1 MLTTGCQ
8 QSHQYSKNSKPVR
21 DGLHMACEKRGCFWT
36 NVLSILLVAAGC
48 NADEASGATNSVTVT
63 SNFVPFYSHPHIHAV
78 QRLLK
83 LSRNTHT
90 EKENAL
96 KRIFLSTP
104 NVTCN
109 DGSPA
114 GFYLRRSNNSNRW
127 IVFLEGGWYC
137 FDTETCLN
145 RWTERRYLMSSSHW
159 PETRTVGG
167 ILSSNQEENPFWHN
181 TNHVLVPYCSSDSWS
196 GSRNKP
202 LKDLQFTFMGAI
214 IVSQVI
220 EDLLPLGLS
229 KATSLMLAGSSAG
242 GTGVIVNLDVVKDYL
257 HNKVGLQ
264 QIEVRGVSDSGWF
277 LDRDPYIG
285 NAQSQTSS
293 VTVRKGLALWQGQLP
308 ARCVQKYSSDPW
320 NCYFGYRSYPMLS
333 APLFVFQWLFDEAQ
347 MTADNVGIPVTK
359 QQWDYIYKMGDSLRT
374 TFQNVSAVF
383 APSCISHSVLL
394 KRDWLSI
401 KINDISLSHA
411 LKCWEMKSYKKQLME
426 QCGNQK
432 KSVTSTGTAR
442 SLASDKSTQP
452 RIRFGS
458 TSKEASLKAGRADR
472 RRRRR
477 KKHNNYQRSRK
488 TRIRNRKKKG
498 KGRQHNCMRS
508 PRYASH
514 THQNSRDSNDSC
526 HYHIIERCS
535 WPQCNHSCPKL
546 QNPYTGEEMD
556 FIELLKSFGLDM
568 VNVANALDIDI
579 HTLNNMDHEELLQ
592 LLTQQAN

>member
-1 MLTTGCQ
+1 
-8 QSHQYSKNSKPVR
+8 
-21 DGLHMACEKRGCFWT
+21 MACEKRACFWT

-293 VTVRKGLALWQGQLP
+293 ITVRKGLALWQGQLP

-333 APLFVFQWLFDEAQ
+333 APLFIFQWLFDEAQ

-359 QQWDYIYKMGDSLRT
+359 QQWDYIYKMGDSLRN

-432 KSVTSTGTAR
+432 NNYLTGTPVM
-442 SLASDKSTQP
+442 KEE
-452 RIRFGS
+452 IEKGIKN
-458 TSKEASLKAGRADR
+458 SKT
-472 RRRRR
+472 
-477 KKHNNYQRSRK
+477 NK
-488 TRIRNRKKKG
+488 TTGPDEIPIELIKLLDEE
-498 KGRQHNCMRS
+498 GRQHNCMRS